1 VAKLKGIQRLEII
14 RVKDWLMGITHVSSF
29 EASVASILINIGCDI
44 GMVYSEKKTEFR
56 ISMRAKRGICVETGL
71 HLGEILEELSE
82 ECEGSGGGHEGAA
95 SLNGKID
102 LKKILNKIIEKIKQ
116 ILNQ

>member
-1 VAKLKGIQRLEII
+1 MI
-14 RVKDWLMGITHVSSF
+14 GITHVSSF
-29 EASVASILINIGCDI
+29 EAGVASILINIGCDI

-56 ISMRAKRGICVETGL
+56 ISMRAKKRICVETGL
-71 HLGEILEELSE
+71 HLGKILEEVSE
-82 ECEGSGGGHEGAA
+82 ECEGSGGGHDGAA

-102 LKKILNKIIEKIKQ
+102 LKKILSKIIEKIKQ